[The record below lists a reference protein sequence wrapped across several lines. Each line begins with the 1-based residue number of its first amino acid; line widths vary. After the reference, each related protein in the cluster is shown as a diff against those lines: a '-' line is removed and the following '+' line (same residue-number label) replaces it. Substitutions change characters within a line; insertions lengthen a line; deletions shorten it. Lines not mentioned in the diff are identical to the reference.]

1 MILGGGQLLV
11 KLCLIGRCK
20 FAEESLVLLGR
31 CPPWGEGGVVSE
43 LGRVVTSVPFGTA
56 PDQGQMKCIRRCSQ
70 KQEQL
75 PAGFLSLAIG

>member
-1 MILGGGQLLV
+1 MGGKG
-11 KLCLIGRCK
+11 GR
-20 FAEESLVLLGR
+20 V
-31 CPPWGEGGVVSE
+31 GGVVSE

-75 PAGFLSLAIG
+75 PAGFLSLLFLGRLCNNKFFRNPLV